1 MTFLQKIAL
10 ILPVF
15 FNACS
20 SPAPQFPPQNPPT
33 PAADQPIVPPPSP
46 APPAVTIQPK
56 PTPAPRISP
65 PLPAPGPK
73 HPLKVRTASLNGT
86 EFTAVT
92 FDRRDYFLKVVDQ
105 KNGPGSQ
112 FSSAQDAGVGHLA
125 AINGGFFSPE
135 GKPAGLVI
143 TGGEVRGYFNSKSS
157 IGTGILDGRNVT
169 LSYRDSYQ
177 KSDELLQTGPRLVW
191 ANETL
196 TGLSTTNDRP
206 RSLMIWDGQDHFG
219 LVYADS
225 ATLKGLSNN
234 LKSQPLKGFK
244 IKYAV
249 NLDGGTSC
257 DLWISES
264 VPGGGLTRNS
274 FFRKKA
280 RNYLVLKKR

>member
-1 MTFLQKIAL
+1 MTFFRRATF
-10 ILPVF
+10 ILP
-15 FNACS
+15 ALLASCS
-20 SPAPQFPPQNPPT
+20 SPSPRAAAPT
-33 PAADQPIVPPPSP
+33 PPPPLPAAVPVTPTRTQATISP
-46 APPAVTIQPK
+46 AIAPK
-56 PTPAPRISP
+56 ISP
-65 PLPAPGPK
+65 PPPAPGPK
-73 HPLKVRTASLNGT
+73 HPLKARTVSLNGT
-86 EFTAVT
+86 QFTAVT

-112 FSSAQDAGVGHLA
+112 FSSAQAAGSGSLA

-135 GKPAGLVI
+135 GKPVGLVI
-143 TGGEVRGYFNSKSS
+143 TGGETRGYFNSNSS
-157 IGTGILDGRNVT
+157 IGTGILDGKNVT
-169 LSYRDSYQ
+169 LSSRDSYR

-191 ANETL
+191 ADETL

-206 RSLMIWDGQDHFG
+206 RSLMIWDGHNHFG

-244 IKYAV
+244 INYAV

-257 DLWISES
+257 DLWISGS

-274 FFRKKA
+274 FFRKNA
-280 RNYLVLKKR
+280 RNYLALRKR

>member
-1 MTFLQKIAL
+1 MTFFKRAAL
-10 ILPVF
+10 ILPAFLASCAAPSPQATPLARPVP
-15 FNACS
+15 AAAVPAVPVAQPTL
-20 SPAPQFPPQNPPT
+20 PAPTNRFIAPK
-33 PAADQPIVPPPSP
+33 ISPPPS
-46 APPAVTIQPK
+46 AP
-56 PTPAPRISP
+56 S
-65 PLPAPGPK
+65 PK
-73 HPLKVRTASLNGT
+73 HPLKVRTASLHGT

-112 FSSAQDAGVGHLA
+112 FSSAQAAGSGGLA

-135 GKPAGLVI
+135 GKPVGLVI
-143 TGGEVRGYFNSKSS
+143 TGGEVRGSFNSSS
-157 IGTGILDGRNVT
+157 SLGTGILDGKSVT
-169 LSYRDSYQ
+169 LATRQNYR
-177 KSDELLQTGPRLVW
+177 KSRELLQTGPRLVW
-191 ANETL
+191 AGEAL
-196 TGLSTTNDRP
+196 TGLSSTNDRP

-234 LKSQPLKGFK
+234 LKSQPFKGFE

-257 DLWISES
+257 DLWVSSS
-264 VPGGGLTRNS
+264 VPGGGLNKSS

-280 RNYLVLKKR
+280 RNYLALRRR